1 MTPCACIDPLP
12 HLCPLDGQVWARV
25 GSGEQGQ
32 GQGQRRLEELSTHDE
47 AGRRLEEAAQGD
59 LDVWK
64 N

>member
-1 MTPCACIDPLP
+1 MCMHRSPSSPLP
-12 HLCPLDGQVWARV
+12 V
-25 GSGEQGQ
+25 GWSGLGRSGEQGQ

-47 AGRRLEEAAQGD
+47 AGRRLEEAARGD